1 MSLPQSVHVWDPVV
15 RTFHWTLVPAFFIAY
30 LSGEEILDLH
40 VLAGYLIGGLVGFR
54 VLWGFVGTR
63 HARFS
68 DFVRPPGSIRD
79 YLRSLL
85 GGRPQHYLGHN
96 PAGGAMVVVLLLML
110 GLTSLSGLAFYG
122 AKELAGPMAFLSAYP
137 LFASHGFK
145 ELHEVCA
152 NLTLFLVGVH
162 VAGVLVSSLLH
173 GENLV
178 RAMITGTKRSPQHE
192 QA

>member
-1 MSLPQSVHVWDPVV
+1 MSLPQTIPVWDPLV
-15 RTFHWTLVPAFFIAY
+15 RTFHWTLVPAFVIAY

-68 DFVRPPGSIRD
+68 DFVRSPATVRD
-79 YLRSLL
+79 YLRSLIS
-85 GGRPQHYLGHN
+85 GRPQHYLGHN
-96 PAGGAMVVVLLLML
+96 PAGGAMVVLLLIL
-110 GLTSLSGLAFYG
+110 LALTTLSGLAFYG
-122 AKELAGPMAFLSAYP
+122 AKELAGPLAFLSAYP

-152 NLTLFLVGVH
+152 NLTLTLVAVH

-173 GENLV
+173 RENLV
-178 RAMITGTKRSPQHE
+178 RAMITGRKRSTQYE